1 MVDWRYG
8 SGAVKWL
15 CGCTYLRSGLVGL
28 QLVDVKVLD
37 KVYVISSPYISNV
50 RTSLPFFETAETAK
64 DLEKVG
70 ATRRA

>member
-1 MVDWRYG
+1 V
-8 SGAVKWL
+8 
-15 CGCTYLRSGLVGL
+15 GCTYLRSRLVGL
-28 QLVDVKVLD
+28 QLVDVEVLD
-37 KVYVISSPYISNV
+37 KVYVVSSQYMSRV

>member
-1 MVDWRYG
+1 MGER
-8 SGAVKWL
+8 
-15 CGCTYLRSGLVGL
+15 GCEWVYRWTYLRSGLVGL

-37 KVYVISSPYISNV
+37 KVYIVSHSLIGAIEK
-50 RTSLPFFETAETAK
+50 SLPFFETAETAK